1 MIWSLPLVT
10 KLNEIHYLKQCIM
23 PRQVN
28 NTWKCFILHNSNFFI
43 YVFHLLDPLV
53 KVYIKMGDKK
63 LKKRSTVVKK
73 HDVPPVWN
81 EAFSFAIPHRIL
93 HKVAVLLQVKHF
105 SERGKK
111 RLLGKVV
118 IGSTANDE
126 AVDHWNAML
135 TASTSIAKWHSLE
148 EEKPSVKKSK
158 TPTKQKATWHFW
170 VVYSTYEWPTSRSQW
185 NVGTRYHVIKFLTC
199 CFDIMLVYPTLSKSK
214 TSLTICQH
222 SK

>member
-1 MIWSLPLVT
+1 
-10 KLNEIHYLKQCIM
+10 M
-23 PRQVN
+23 PN
-28 NTWKCFILHNSNFFI
+28 NIRVYFNFFM
-43 YVFHLLDPLV
+43 FHLLDPLV

-135 TASTSIAKWHSLE
+135 TTSTSVAKWHSLE
-148 EEKPSVKKSK
+148 EEKQSVKRGK
-158 TPTKQKATWHFW
+158 TPTKQKAT
-170 VVYSTYEWPTSRSQW
+170 
-185 NVGTRYHVIKFLTC
+185 
-199 CFDIMLVYPTLSKSK
+199 
-214 TSLTICQH
+214 
-222 SK
+222 

>member
-1 MIWSLPLVT
+1 MF
-10 KLNEIHYLKQCIM
+10 HY
-23 PRQVN
+23 
-28 NTWKCFILHNSNFFI
+28 
-43 YVFHLLDPLV
+43 LDPLV

-63 LKKRSTVVKK
+63 LKKRSTVAKK
-73 HDVPPVWN
+73 HDAPPVWN

-135 TASTSIAKWHSLE
+135 TTSTSVAKWHSLE
-148 EEKPSVKKSK
+148 EEKQSVKKSK
-158 TPTKQKATWHFW
+158 TSTKQKAT
-170 VVYSTYEWPTSRSQW
+170 
-185 NVGTRYHVIKFLTC
+185 
-199 CFDIMLVYPTLSKSK
+199 
-214 TSLTICQH
+214 
-222 SK
+222 